1 MALVLGDVEVLETL
15 VALGLTVVDFSPPRP
30 DWVRVAAVLSV
41 GSTAGA
47 VVETVDST
55 RDVCPLEAAGCVS
68 EICCVGVVMV
78 SEPGAPGSGGACEV
92 DTTAGV

>member
-1 MALVLGDVEVLETL
+1 MALVFGDVEVLEAL
-15 VALGLTVVDFSPPRP
+15 VAPGLTVVDFSPPRP

-41 GSTAGA
+41 GWTAGA

-68 EICCVGVVMV
+68 EICCVGELMV
-78 SEPGAPGSGGACEV
+78 SEPDVLGSEGACG
-92 DTTAGV
+92 TTAVV